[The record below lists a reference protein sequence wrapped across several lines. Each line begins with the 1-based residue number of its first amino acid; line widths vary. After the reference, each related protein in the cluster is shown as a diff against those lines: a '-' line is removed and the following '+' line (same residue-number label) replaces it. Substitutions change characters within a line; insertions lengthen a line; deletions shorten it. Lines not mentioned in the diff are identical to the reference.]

1 MLIISYDISDN
12 KLRTQF
18 SKFLSAYGYRL
29 QYSVF
34 DIENSAR
41 MIDNITSQIEGRF
54 MKKFSNSDS
63 VIMFKIKNEDDI
75 IRYGYAKND
84 EKDMIVIF

>member
-1 MLIISYDISDN
+1 MLIVSYDISDN

-18 SKFLSAYGYRL
+18 SKFLSRYGYRL

-34 DIENSAR
+34 NIENSAR
-41 MIDNITSQIEGRF
+41 MIDNITAEIEGKF

-63 VIMFKIKNEDDI
+63 VIIFKIKNENDI

-84 EKDMIVIF
+84 EQDMIVVF